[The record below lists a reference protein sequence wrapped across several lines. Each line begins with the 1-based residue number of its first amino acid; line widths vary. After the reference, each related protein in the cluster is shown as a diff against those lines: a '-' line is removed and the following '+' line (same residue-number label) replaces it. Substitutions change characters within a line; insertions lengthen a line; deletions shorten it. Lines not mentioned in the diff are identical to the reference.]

1 MAPPPMSSDAS
12 ELRYVVV
19 VDMDNDTQ
27 LDIIVANYGTNNMGI
42 LFGYGNWAFLKQMMI
57 STDSNSHPSCIAI
70 GDFNDDT
77 QLDIAV
83 VNDGTT
89 NTDIF
94 LGFLDIISYP
104 TGPAPFTVAVR
115 DFNNDTQLDRAVVN
129 GNDNDMSV
137 LLGYGTFPLFLV
149 VADFNNDNQ
158 LDIIV
163 ANRGS
168 SNVSVLLGYGN
179 GSFANQI
186 TYSTGSSPFS
196 IAAGGFNNDNRLDV
210 VVVNSYTNEVNIL
223 LATIN
228 TVLSINVAPW
238 TQRIHDTLL
247 RLDQKFR
254 IVVLEKSA
262 PLNETAHN
270 QKEQGRDCKP
280 DAAEPL
286 YHQVIF
292 ASDRELFAQHSIEL
306 VQRST
311 LVTGDGLRPRSFVVG
326 DFNSDSRMDIA
337 LANSGSQNIEIFL
350 GYVAGDVNNDS
361 RLNIVV
367 ANYGSES
374 VNIIMGNTDGSFT
387 NQITYSTGAGSFP
400 SSVTAADLNND
411 NTVVIVV
418 TNQGTGRLGAFLGFG
433 HGTFSN
439 IILFSM
445 KHGSDPFCVITGDS
459 NDGRTLDFAVANNG
473 TDS

>member
-42 LFGYGNWAFLKQMMI
+42 LFGYGNGAFLKQMMI

-104 TGPAPFTVAVR
+104 TGSAPFTVAVR

-196 IAAGGFNNDNRLDV
+196 TVAGGFNNDNRLDV

-228 TVLSINVAPW
+228 TVLSI
-238 TQRIHDTLL
+238 
-247 RLDQKFR
+247 
-254 IVVLEKSA
+254 
-262 PLNETAHN
+262 
-270 QKEQGRDCKP
+270 
-280 DAAEPL
+280 
-286 YHQVIF
+286 
-292 ASDRELFAQHSIEL
+292 
-306 VQRST
+306 
-311 LVTGDGLRPRSFVVG
+311 
-326 DFNSDSRMDIA
+326 
-337 LANSGSQNIEIFL
+337 
-350 GYVAGDVNNDS
+350 
-361 RLNIVV
+361 
-367 ANYGSES
+367 
-374 VNIIMGNTDGSFT
+374 
-387 NQITYSTGAGSFP
+387 
-400 SSVTAADLNND
+400 
-411 NTVVIVV
+411 
-418 TNQGTGRLGAFLGFG
+418 
-433 HGTFSN
+433 
-439 IILFSM
+439 
-445 KHGSDPFCVITGDS
+445 
-459 NDGRTLDFAVANNG
+459 
-473 TDS
+473 